1 MKPHP
6 RRLRAHLL
14 AVLVAVASGAPSAGC
29 SLALDFD
36 DQCTRDADCDAVG
49 RGLRCDRGFCVKRD
63 LVQVDGPCGRL
74 FGEDPRDAEP
84 GSVILLG
91 TILPK
96 SGALGTQGQPME
108 NGVDLAVNQINQIGG
123 VLGRKIGVLACDSGT
138 SSAQAVA
145 AARHLIDVGGVD
157 AIIGAGA
164 SGTTID
170 AFSTVAKQAG
180 VLMISPSAT
189 SPAISNLSDD
199 GLLWRTAP
207 SDAIQGR
214 AIAGY
219 LLERGLGA
227 GQHHVAI
234 VNRDDAYGNGLAL
247 VVQQEFCAAAAAC
260 TDSTFLVDVYG
271 SDADAAGLAAE
282 QQQIVDDLVA
292 FGPDAVVLIAYPQDG
307 LQFLSLASGK
317 GFAFVL
323 TDGTKDLG
331 LLGAHLATPQ
341 EGLPTIDDAT
351 LCALVGTNPSAP
363 APEYFDA
370 FARAYQARFD
380 TSPNNF
386 EAKAFDALYAVG
398 LAYAAATGAGVAPGD
413 IDGRALA
420 QGLTRLSAGDQVRF
434 GIEDWNTG
442 VTALSSGDRTTVD
455 VSGASGPL
463 DFNAVVG
470 EAPGAIDLWRLD
482 LDAPQDDGK
491 IEELGVVLDDT
502 GDYIQGVVGARD
514 PNDACRTTR

>member
-6 RRLRAHLL
+6 RRLRARLL

-74 FGEDPRDAEP
+74 FGEDPRNAEP

-138 SSAQAVA
+138 NSAQAVA

-164 SGTTID
+164 SGPTID

-247 VVQQEFCAAAAAC
+247 VIQQEFCAAASC
-260 TDSTFLVDVYG
+260 SDSTFLVDVYG

-282 QQQIVDDLVA
+282 QQQIVDDLVS

-331 LLGAHLATPQ
+331 LLGAHLVTPQ

-351 LCALVGTNPSAP
+351 LCALVGTSPSAP

-380 TSPNNF
+380 VSPNNF

-420 QGLTRLSAGDQVRF
+420 QGLTRLSAGDEVRF

-463 DFNAVVG
+463 NFNAVVG

-482 LDAPQDDGK
+482 PSALQDDGK

-502 GDYIQGVVGARD
+502 GDYIQGVVGAREPSD
-514 PNDACRTTR
+514 VCPATR